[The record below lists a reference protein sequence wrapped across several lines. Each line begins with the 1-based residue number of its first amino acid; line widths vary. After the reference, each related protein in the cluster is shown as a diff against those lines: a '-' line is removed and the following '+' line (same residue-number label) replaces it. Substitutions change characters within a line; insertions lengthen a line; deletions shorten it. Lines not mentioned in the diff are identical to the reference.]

1 MEEQQLFG
9 KLFKTVPLY
18 SEEHL
23 EVILQ
28 TMNKES
34 ANFFMIQ
41 AVKHAFDSGVYTIGE
56 TEILSKCIRLLV
68 KKEEE
73 ETVKEDSV
81 ENSQD

>member
-18 SEEHL
+18 TEEHL

-41 AVKHAFDSGVYTIGE
+41 AVRHAFDSGVYTIGE
-56 TEILSKCIRLLV
+56 TEVLSKCIRLLS
-68 KKEEE
+68 KN
-73 ETVKEDSV
+73 DDDFV
-81 ENSQD
+81 ENLQD

>member
-28 TMNKES
+28 TINKES

-56 TEILSKCIRLLV
+56 TEILSKCIRLLA